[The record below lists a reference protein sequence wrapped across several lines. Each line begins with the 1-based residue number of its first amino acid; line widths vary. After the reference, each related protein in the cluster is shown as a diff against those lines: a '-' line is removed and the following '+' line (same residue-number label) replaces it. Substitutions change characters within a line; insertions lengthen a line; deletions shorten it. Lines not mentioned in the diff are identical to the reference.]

1 MAAGL
6 YLTVFTRI
14 CALGARALPSAVRG
28 ACEQWGSRDGGAADE
43 KGQPLSG
50 TQQQMPKGLTREER
64 HLWRVFAKADADGT
78 GAIDAK
84 EFEAVLRRG
93 HYDFSPQELSELVER
108 VDKDRSGQLEWAE
121 FKVIAKELQLLRVP
135 EAGLLGWLLIFEQ
148 VRQITP
154 LPRPCTST
162 PRLLA
167 PPAQAAWGVVI
178 FLVAPV
184 HFYLHVGPQELWDRS
199 DGLLSYTLLMFGE
212 GTAYPAIR
220 RQLYAA
226 HPPSASG
233 TFIPTPTSASSS
245 TSFATARSSSTVG
258 TFCPPWSI

>member
-1 MAAGL
+1 MAVGL
-6 YLTVFTRI
+6 NLTVFTRI

-28 ACEQWGSRDGGAADE
+28 ACKQWGSRDGGAADE

-121 FKVIAKELQLLRVP
+121 FGLGGGLC
-135 EAGLLGWLLIFEQ
+135 AG
-148 VRQITP
+148 
-154 LPRPCTST
+154 
-162 PRLLA
+162 
-167 PPAQAAWGVVI
+167 
-178 FLVAPV
+178 
-184 HFYLHVGPQELWDRS
+184 
-199 DGLLSYTLLMFGE
+199 
-212 GTAYPAIR
+212 
-220 RQLYAA
+220 
-226 HPPSASG
+226 
-233 TFIPTPTSASSS
+233 
-245 TSFATARSSSTVG
+245 
-258 TFCPPWSI
+258 